1 MQQRYIYFKFDRD
14 ARHERSSYP
23 HGKHDVKIVG
33 KCFKK
38 TLTFRDKFFMEY
50 NFSTLIVLAE
60 VPTAFVEFSAIIAS
74 IRVTFTEALT
84 KFQNLLVHF
93 FTESGMLGVSVC
105 LLPMVLWQF
114 VFGYFVV
121 V

>member
-1 MQQRYIYFKFDRD
+1 
-14 ARHERSSYP
+14 
-23 HGKHDVKIVG
+23 
-33 KCFKK
+33 
-38 TLTFRDKFFMEY
+38 MEY